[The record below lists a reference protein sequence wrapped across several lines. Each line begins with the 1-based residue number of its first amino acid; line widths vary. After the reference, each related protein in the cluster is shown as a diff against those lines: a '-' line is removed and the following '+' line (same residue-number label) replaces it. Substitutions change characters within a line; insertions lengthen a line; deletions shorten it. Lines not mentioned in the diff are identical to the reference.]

1 MPIYEYICEDCET
14 SYERLVRS
22 RAERIEC
29 PKCGSGRKQ
38 LQFSTFSAH
47 NGTGAGSSAPSTSSS
62 PASSCACTPRS
73 CGCH

>member
-1 MPIYEYICEDCET
+1 VPIYEYICQDCET

-22 RAERIEC
+22 SSERIEC

-38 LQFSTFSAH
+38 MKFSSP
-47 NGTGAGSSAPSTSSS
+47 NGAASAGSETSS
-62 PASSCACTPRS
+62 AAGSCACTPRG